1 MEIPKIPD
9 VIFKDEETD
18 GRGIHFRYFRYFKR
32 GKLAFCV
39 FLPSVSLSLLFHL
52 KCPRYAIHRHYNINK
67 HFVNA
72 FLIIIFAKVLFLATN
87 KCDFISFSIITAF
100 ILKITVIENPVLS
113 ATKKRTEK
121 VILPFSVRFE
131 LLRFYLIHVGK
142 QVDTSTPTTAP
153 IARTAFLYSVLSCAS
168 E

>member
-32 GKLAFCV
+32 GKLAFLCFPAV
-39 FLPSVSLSLLFHL
+39 RFFIFAFHL

-100 ILKITVIENPVLS
+100 ILKITIIEKSGAFGN
-113 ATKKRTEK
+113 KKANRK
-121 VILPFSVRFE
+121 G
-131 LLRFYLIHVGK
+131 H
-142 QVDTSTPTTAP
+142 TSL
-153 IARTAFLYSVLSCAS
+153 FGSF
-168 E
+168 